1 MSFSLNE
8 KTIRDIVNSAG
19 PASQFTS
26 LPDVNLGF
34 GLLYYAL
41 GRLYR
46 PRKMLVIGSRRTFS
60 LVCFA
65 LAMKDNDNQGTLYF
79 VDTGFPD
86 EPDGF
91 GGPMNGGCGGDEDE
105 TKPVTEL
112 LTAFAIDSIVKRFVM
127 EPGKFFDFYESY
139 GVADIDTAFID
150 GDHSFEGFRHDFER
164 AAGVVKK
171 GGLLM
176 FHDAL
181 VDESNSPLL
190 GRYFGVSQVV
200 ETCLRGNPRFEL
212 LTLPVFP
219 GLGIAR
225 RV

>member
-26 LPDVNLGF
+26 LSDVNLGF

-65 LAMKDNDNQGTLYF
+65 LAMKDNGNDGTLYF
-79 VDTGFPD
+79 VDAGFD
-86 EPDGF
+86 GKADGF
-91 GGPMNGGCGGDEDE
+91 AESSGGELDGGE
-105 TKPVTEL
+105 KPVTEL
-112 LTAFAIDSIVKRFVM
+112 LTTFAIDSIVKRFVM
-127 EPGKFFDFYESY
+127 EPRKFFNLYERH

-171 GGLLM
+171 GGLIM

-181 VDESNSPLL
+181 VNESNSPLL
-190 GRYFGVSQVV
+190 GQYFGVSQVV
-200 ETCLRGNPRFEL
+200 EKCLRGNPKFEL

>member
-26 LPDVNLGF
+26 LSDVNLGF

-65 LAMKDNDNQGTLYF
+65 LAMKDNGNDGTLYF
-79 VDTGFPD
+79 VDAGFPD
-86 EPDGF
+86 ESDGF
-91 GGPMNGGCGGDEDE
+91 GRPLNGDVLEDE
-105 TKPVTEL
+105 AKPVTEL
-112 LTAFAIDSIVKRFVM
+112 LATFAIDSIVKRFVM
-127 EPGKFFDFYESY
+127 TPRKFFGHYERH
-139 GVADIDTAFID
+139 GAADIDMAFID
-150 GDHSFEGFRHDFER
+150 GDHSYEGFRHDFDR
-164 AAGVVKK
+164 TAGVVKK
-171 GGLLM
+171 GGLIM

-181 VDESNSPLL
+181 VNESNSPLL
-190 GRYFGVSQVV
+190 GQYFGVSQVV
-200 ETCLRGNPRFEL
+200 EKCLRGNPKFEL